1 MQWDNEVIQKHL
13 VDFFV
18 GN

>member
-1 MQWDNEVIQKHL
+1 MQWDNEVIQKYL